1 MSEKLFEWNEHCR
14 NYRCLFGGSGGS
26 LFRWSLC
33 WVYCIKMA
41 TEIERFC
48 LFWRVL
54 FCWSGGMYLKIKCN
68 DSKEKVRTKEK
79 NSGGKRKFVV
89 CFLHKGCIPFQGFY
103 SDFVKSKCRCK
114 KAFFEKL
121 KKRTGLT
128 EDSFGDY
135 NSDIY
140 WIANSYFV
148 KDENSVH
155 CKKLNNW
162 LDMFGC
168 LRNYSCA

>member
-1 MSEKLFEWNEHCR
+1 MSEKLFEWDGHCR
-14 NYRCLFGGSGGS
+14 SYRCLFGGSGGS

-41 TEIERFC
+41 T
-48 LFWRVL
+48 V
-54 FCWSGGMYLKIKCN
+54 KIKCN

-79 NSGGKRKFVV
+79 NSGEKENLWSAFCTKAVSLFRD
-89 CFLHKGCIPFQGFY
+89 
-103 SDFVKSKCRCK
+103 STATSSKVSADVK

-168 LRNYSCA
+168 FRNYSCA

>member
-1 MSEKLFEWNEHCR
+1 MVTL
-14 NYRCLFGGSGGS
+14 LG
-26 LFRWSLC
+26 
-33 WVYCIKMA
+33 
-41 TEIERFC
+41 
-48 LFWRVL
+48 VL
-54 FCWSGGMYLKIKCN
+54 YKNGHRDRTLLLILASFVLLVGWLYLKIKCN

-89 CFLHKGCIPFQGFY
+89 CFLHKGCILFRD
-103 SDFVKSKCRCK
+103 STATSSKVSADVK

-121 KKRTGLT
+121 KNRTGLT

-168 LRNYSCA
+168 LRNYAYYSKYIIRMYALEKDPEKNSSEKR